1 MRCSLRRV
9 TFFCL
14 LLLSVTSFAGVE
26 TLSKTLDLVYGGDA
40 TKIVNFAISS
50 KLGYFN
56 YINSDL
62 YERLPDSMKS
72 LPGKHGDNCKEFLA
86 KEEKCP
92 LLDDHLYVR
101 YLFHDLP
108 SSTAPVTGAYF
119 VGLTSEKI
127 KESLLAKQFGKKNI
141 FWTSIIVA
149 QDGRALLRPGYGK
162 VPIEGLDE
170 IGKDYDINYLKD
182 FKVINTESGRELSW
196 IRLLDSKERKPIWL
210 NVDQLYYDEKGEL
223 VDKARVN
230 EPLVDYLKPGVSFRI
245 SKYNRKTRKRFNLE
259 LTREIGIGADVRKY
273 NLEELR
279 GFYCFD
285 RIENGKLY
293 FRVQITKSTPSGE
306 RLPDPNFKLAYDLLE
321 KRHKN
326 YRDAIYSLD
335 LKQYLA
341 DAELRHIFPGHYQCA
356 MNTYHMDKGIGYTQE
371 ENYQINPALL
381 YENDSFIFDYD

>member
-1 MRCSLRRV
+1 MKL
-9 TFFCL
+9 FFKFGLVACVL
-14 LLLSVTSFAGVE
+14 ALGVMSFAGVE

-40 TKIVNFAISS
+40 TKIVNFPLSRRLNAYDG
-50 KLGYFN
+50 L
-56 YINSDL
+56 NSDL
-62 YERLPDSMKS
+62 YLRLPDSMKS
-72 LPGKHGDNCKEFLA
+72 LPGKHEDDCKEFFA

-101 YLFHDLP
+101 YLFHDQP

-119 VGLTSEKI
+119 VGMTPEKI
-127 KESLLAKQFGKKNI
+127 KESLLAKQFGQKMVYWSSRVI
-141 FWTSIIVA
+141 A
-149 QDGRALLRPGYGK
+149 QDGRVLLRPGYGK
-162 VPIEGLDE
+162 LLVTSLSE
-170 IGKDYDINYLKD
+170 IGKDFQMNYLKD
-182 FKVINTESGRELSW
+182 FKVVKNENGRELSW
-196 IRLLDSKERKPIWL
+196 IRLLDSKEGRPIWL

-223 VDKARVN
+223 VDTKRVN
-230 EPLVDYLKPGVSFRI
+230 EPLVEYLKPGVSFRI
-245 SKYNRKTRKRFNLE
+245 SKYNRKTHKRFNLE

-293 FRVQITKSTPSGE
+293 FRVQITKSTPTGE

-321 KRHKN
+321 TRHKN

-341 DAELRHIFPGHYQCA
+341 DAELRHIFPGNYQCA
-356 MNTYHMDKGIGYTQE
+356 VNTYHMDKGIDYNE
-371 ENYQINPALL
+371 EEDLKIYWARLF
-381 YENDSFIFDYD
+381 EDDSFIFDYD